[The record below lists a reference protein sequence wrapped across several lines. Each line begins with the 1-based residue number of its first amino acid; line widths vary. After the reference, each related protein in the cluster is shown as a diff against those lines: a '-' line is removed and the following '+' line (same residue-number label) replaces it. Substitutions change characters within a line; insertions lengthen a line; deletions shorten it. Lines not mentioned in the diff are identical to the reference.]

1 MLAFGASLNHW
12 TARHGRLFSPTARVV
27 QVDLDG
33 GAIGAFHR
41 VDVGVVGDAAQAAW
55 AIVEELERR
64 GVRGEGFRSAAL
76 ARELATRRWREEPY
90 EDRGTAEYIDPRTLS
105 IALDDLLP
113 KERTVST
120 DSGHFLGYP
129 SMYLEVPDPQGFV
142 FPNAFQSVG
151 LGLASGIGAAVARP
165 DRLSVAA
172 IGDGGALMALG
183 ELETAA
189 RYRLPMVVVIYNDA
203 AYGAEVHHFGPMG
216 HSVELMRFP
225 DTDFAALAR
234 AAGAEGITVRTSD
247 DLAPLKDWLG
257 RRDGPL
263 VIDAKVNPEV
273 RAEWLEEAFRA
284 H

>member
-1 MLAFGASLNHW
+1 V
-12 TARHGRLFSPTARVV
+12 RHGRLFSPSARIV
-27 QVDLDG
+27 QVDLDEE
-33 GAIGAFHR
+33 AIGALHR
-41 VDVGVVGDAAQAAW
+41 VDVGVVGDAAQTAW
-55 AIVEELERR
+55 AIVEELDSRD
-64 GVRGEGFRSAAL
+64 VRKEGFRSKVL
-76 ARELATRRWREEPY
+76 AREIATRRWRDEPY

-113 KERTVST
+113 VERTVAT

-129 SMYLEVPDPQGFV
+129 SMYLAVPDERGFV

-151 LGLASGIGAAVARP
+151 LGLPSGIGAAVARP
-165 DRLSVAA
+165 DRLCVTA

-189 RYRLPMVVVIYNDA
+189 RYRLPMLVVVYNDA

-216 HSVELMRFP
+216 HPVDFTRFP

-234 AAGAEGITVRTSD
+234 AAGADGITVRSGE
-247 DLAPLKDWLG
+247 DLAAPLKSWLG

-263 VIDAKVNPEV
+263 VIDAKVNPDV